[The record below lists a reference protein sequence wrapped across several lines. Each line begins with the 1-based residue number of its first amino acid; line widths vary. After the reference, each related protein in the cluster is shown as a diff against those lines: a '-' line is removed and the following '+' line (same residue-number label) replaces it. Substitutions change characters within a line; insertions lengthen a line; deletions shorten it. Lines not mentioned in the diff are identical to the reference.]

1 MFCADKLRG
10 GAYRFQ
16 TRNQAGGVLGFFTT
30 SKYAKIIERERESS
44 TETRHLP
51 FGSFVHY

>member
-16 TRNQAGGVLGFFTT
+16 TTNQAGGVLGFFTT
-30 SKYAKIIERERESS
+30 SKYAKMIERESS